1 MSLHI
6 HKYLFTPLARFRW
19 VVCQLEALR
28 KCPTRNVP
36 RVLSELPKSLDETY
50 LRVLKGIDDSNK
62 EDVYRLLQC
71 LVVSIRPL
79 RVEELAEVLAV
90 DLDNTEGI
98 PKLNPDWR
106 WEDQEQSLQA
116 ACSSLIAI
124 VDTGWSR
131 VVQFSHFSVKEFLT
145 SDRLATSSDDVS
157 CYYISLEP
165 AHSILAQACLGILLG
180 LNDDVG
186 VDVADKNSRN
196 EDTRDKSTQDQDSSV
211 SSFDLPAF
219 NAHLRLAA
227 SFPLAGYAAKHWV
240 AHAQFE
246 NVSSRVWKAME
257 GLFDSDKPHFSA
269 WLQFY
274 DIDHLPGLT
283 PYMFFGDKLESVPL
297 YYAALFGFRDLAE
310 HLIVKQPQYIDAHGG
325 NYGTPLLAAL
335 TGNHFQI
342 AQLLHQHGAD
352 VDVRGYYDSTPLI
365 FLSMRGPPELVQW
378 LLSHGADANLQNR
391 TGATP
396 LHYACINGLLEVARI
411 LLEHNADPNSSTHG
425 GHTPLSVASENGHL
439 DIVRLLLELGVDMNT
454 KRAEDSKTPLHR
466 ASERGHLEVA
476 RVLLEHGADVEA
488 EDKEGKT
495 ASELASE
502 KGHGEIMK
510 LLSEHGAKP
519 GGSSE
524 S

>member
-1 MSLHI
+1 M
-6 HKYLFTPLARFRW
+6 
-19 VVCQLEALR
+19 
-28 KCPTRNVP
+28 
-36 RVLSELPKSLDETY
+36 LSELPKSLDETY
-50 LRVLKGIDDSNK
+50 LRVLKGIDDANK

-124 VDTGWSR
+124 VDIGWAR
-131 VVQFSHFSVKEFLT
+131 IVQFSHFSVKEFLT
-145 SDRLATSSDDVS
+145 SDRLAASGEDVS
-157 CYYISLEP
+157 SYHISLEP
-165 AHSILAQACLGILLG
+165 AHVVLVRACLGVLLLLDDAVDMDPANKDSWTDIVDCSDDIAYSFDDTAGSSDDTVYSSDDTVYSSDAEDG
-180 LNDDVG
+180 LNEDNMVG
-186 VDVADKNSRN
+186 G
-196 EDTRDKSTQDQDSSV
+196 
-211 SSFDLPAF
+211 
-219 NAHLRLAA
+219 
-227 SFPLAGYAAKHWV
+227 FPLARYAARHWV
-240 AHAQFE
+240 AHAQFG
-246 NVSSRVWKAME
+246 NVSSCIPKAME
-257 GLFDSDKPHFSA
+257 HLFDPDKPHFSA
-269 WLQFY
+269 WLQLH
-274 DIDHLPGLT
+274 DIDTHPSYRSAFGLFST
-283 PYMFFGDKLESVPL
+283 ERKSQRTPL
-297 YYAALFGFRDLAE
+297 YYATLCGFHDLTE
-310 HLIVKQPQYIDAHGG
+310 HLIARHPQYIDARGG
-325 NYGTPLLAAL
+325 HYVTPLVGALA
-335 TGNHFQI
+335 GNHFQI

-352 VDVRGYYDSTPLI
+352 MDVRGYLDRTPLI
-365 FLSMRGPPELVQW
+365 SASAKGPPELVQW

-488 EDKEGKT
+488 EYKEGKT